1 MMFDDMVKGIVA
13 PDPMRTIDLLIKTDD
28 DYNAGLQEA

>member
-1 MMFDDMVKGIVA
+1 MFDDMVEGIAA
-13 PDPMRTIDLLIKTDD
+13 PDAMRTIDLLIKMDV